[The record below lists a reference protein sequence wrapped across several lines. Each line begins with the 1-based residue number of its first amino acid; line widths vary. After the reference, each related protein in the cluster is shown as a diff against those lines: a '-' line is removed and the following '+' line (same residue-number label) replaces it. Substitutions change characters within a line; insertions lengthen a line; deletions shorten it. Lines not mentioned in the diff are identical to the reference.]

1 MSGYNEAVRRGRG
14 VALKKIGNG
23 TDHSDLGRDNRTIH
37 AANKGKYS
45 AFRALP

>member
-37 AANKGKYS
+37 AANKGEYS
-45 AFRALP
+45 AI